1 MKYYT
6 EEHEWVEVIGD
17 EATVGISEYAAS
29 EMGRIVG
36 IELPEENY
44 DIIVADH
51 LGEIEFEDDTFELI
65 SPVTGTVTQ
74 INDQI
79 MDEPEIIIDSP
90 EDKGW
95 ICKLENIDTS
105 ELDDLMTEDEYT
117 KYTESL

>member
-36 IELPEENY
+36 IELPDENY

-51 LGEIEFEDDTFELI
+51 LGEIEFEDDSFELI

-105 ELDDLMTEDEYT
+105 ELDDLMTEDEYA
-117 KYTESL
+117 KYTENL